1 MFASFSMKRT
11 EVIILTQTHTQ
22 IYKITGGY
30 TDFSFQISGFLSSF
44 FVEHNCLIMEICF
57 FFNPS
62 FGVLT
67 YVASTE
73 KTGFVKF
80 IFCMRFDF
88 RCTQSLFECSL
99 AMQLVDNSNRRT

>member
-11 EVIILTQTHTQ
+11 EVILTQTHTQ

-44 FVEHNCLIMEICF
+44 FVEHNCLIMEISF

-73 KTGFVKF
+73 DW
-80 IFCMRFDF
+80 FCKIYFLYAF
-88 RCTQSLFECSL
+88 
-99 AMQLVDNSNRRT
+99 

>member
-1 MFASFSMKRT
+1 M
-11 EVIILTQTHTQ
+11 
-22 IYKITGGY
+22 
-30 TDFSFQISGFLSSF
+30 
-44 FVEHNCLIMEICF
+44 
-57 FFNPS
+57 
-62 FGVLT
+62 LT

-99 AMQLVDNSNRRT
+99 TMQLVDNSNRRTREFINLFTKFAIKAQGTILIKTRNEHKNLRVQELVRKVSSLLLVITSEILFSFHQCSNL

>member
-11 EVIILTQTHTQ
+11 EIIILTQ